1 MKIDFENI
9 QKQIF
14 KEMDEVEEELNQ
26 DGRSNPV
33 LNESQPIII
42 QRKQSDNYFQDH
54 LNASVLG
61 DNQATSVSGD
71 PSKHFSTE
79 FLGRVFKSPRFLRL
93 PFEKQLEDNE
103 SQNH

>member
-42 QRKQSDNYFQDH
+42 QRKQSDNYF
-54 LNASVLG
+54 
-61 DNQATSVSGD
+61 
-71 PSKHFSTE
+71 
-79 FLGRVFKSPRFLRL
+79 
-93 PFEKQLEDNE
+93 
-103 SQNH
+103 